1 MEAIL
6 QNLALPFPSAA
17 IIRTAIAA
25 VWLYEGLWCK
35 LLGRTPSQVEVVS
48 AVPRFGALAAPFL
61 KALGV
66 FEIALALWAI
76 AGIAPAA
83 CAIAQIAT
91 LVLLNAN
98 GLLWARHII
107 HEPIGM
113 IVKNAAFLVLVWI
126 SGTLPAGYP

>member
-1 MEAIL
+1 MTHVV
-6 QNLALPFPSAA
+6 LPFPSAA
-17 IIRTAIAA
+17 IIRAAIAA

-66 FEIALALWAI
+66 LEVALALWAI
-76 AGIAPAA
+76 SGIAPPV

>member
-1 MEAIL
+1 MMHTVA
-6 QNLALPFPSAA
+6 LAFPSAA
-17 IIRTAIAA
+17 IIRAAIAA

-35 LLGRTPSQVEVVS
+35 LLGRTPSQVQVVS

-66 FEIALALWAI
+66 FEVALALWA
-76 AGIAPAA
+76 ASGIAPGA
-83 CAIAQIAT
+83 CAIAQTAT

-107 HEPIGM
+107 HEPFGM

-126 SGTLPAGYP
+126 GGTLPAGYP

>member
-1 MEAIL
+1 
-6 QNLALPFPSAA
+6 
-17 IIRTAIAA
+17 

-66 FEIALALWAI
+66 FEVALALWAVS
-76 AGIAPAA
+76 GIAPTA
-83 CAIAQIAT
+83 CAIAQTAT

-98 GLLWARHII
+98 GLLWARRII